1 MEFNMKKCSS
11 KDHDNMN
18 AIQFCYNCKIYL
30 CKKCETYHS
39 YLFQNYI
46 LNKLDKNIIDSFT
59 GYCTKNN
66 HNELLE
72 FFCKTHNELCC
83 VSCLC
88 ALKGKGKGEHSSCE
102 ISYLEDIKD
111 IKKNKLKDNI
121 NILEELSIK
130 MDESINKIKN
140 AFTKINERKEKIKI
154 KFMDLFTKLRNAL
167 NSREDEILSNIDNDF
182 KKYFFDEDLIKSAE
196 KLPNK
201 VKISLKK
208 GKLIDKEWNDDNRLN
223 FIINDCLNI
232 ENNIKDITLMNEN
245 IEKFKNSDEN
255 IYIDYE
261 VKNFDNEINYILE
274 IMKNIFK
281 NDKSNIYIKIKELKK
296 EFSYLKDKL
305 NQTYIDS
312 FILSKIAI
320 SKYDF
325 SFLSRVDEKMAFDT
339 NNKPYGKSPLI
350 WRFDSDNDNQL
361 FQIIKNKDDTYCI
374 KNRGSNY
381 YIGME
386 NKDGEWI
393 ISSRNKG
400 ENFQK
405 FKFIHIQNDYFL
417 IQNEKGKFIDFV
429 GEDKDGGIIKPNNK
443 KDSLGQQWKLF
454 IK

>member
-1 MEFNMKKCSS
+1 
-11 KDHDNMN
+11 
-18 AIQFCYNCKIYL
+18 
-30 CKKCETYHS
+30 
-39 YLFQNYI
+39 
-46 LNKLDKNIIDSFT
+46 
-59 GYCTKNN
+59 
-66 HNELLE
+66 
-72 FFCKTHNELCC
+72 
-83 VSCLC
+83 
-88 ALKGKGKGEHSSCE
+88 
-102 ISYLEDIKD
+102 
-111 IKKNKLKDNI
+111 
-121 NILEELSIK
+121 
-130 MDESINKIKN
+130 
-140 AFTKINERKEKIKI
+140 
-154 KFMDLFTKLRNAL
+154 
-167 NSREDEILSNIDNDF
+167 
-182 KKYFFDEDLIKSAE
+182 
-196 KLPNK
+196 
-201 VKISLKK
+201 
-208 GKLIDKEWNDDNRLN
+208 
-223 FIINDCLNI
+223 
-232 ENNIKDITLMNEN
+232 MNEN

-281 NDKSNIYIKIKELKK
+281 NDKLNIYIKIKELKK

-350 WRFDSDNDNQL
+350 WRFDSDNNNQL

-374 KNRGSNY
+374 KKRDSNY

-405 FKFIHIQNDYFL
+405 FKFIL
-417 IQNEKGKFIDFV
+417 KM
-429 GEDKDGGIIKPNNK
+429 II
-443 KDSLGQQWKLF
+443 F
-454 IK
+454 

>member
-1 MEFNMKKCSS
+1 
-11 KDHDNMN
+11 
-18 AIQFCYNCKIYL
+18 
-30 CKKCETYHS
+30 
-39 YLFQNYI
+39 
-46 LNKLDKNIIDSFT
+46 
-59 GYCTKNN
+59 
-66 HNELLE
+66 
-72 FFCKTHNELCC
+72 
-83 VSCLC
+83 
-88 ALKGKGKGEHSSCE
+88 
-102 ISYLEDIKD
+102 
-111 IKKNKLKDNI
+111 
-121 NILEELSIK
+121 

-154 KFMDLFTKLRNAL
+154 KFMDIFTKLRNAL

-232 ENNIKDITLMNEN
+232 ENNIKEITLMNEN

-274 IMKNIFK
+274 IKKNIFK
-281 NDKSNIYIKIKELKK
+281 NDKLNIYIKIKELKK

-339 NNKPYGKSPLI
+339 NNKPYGKSPHI
-350 WRFDSDNDNQL
+350 WRFDSDNNNQL

-386 NKDGEWI
+386 NKDGGWI

-405 FKFIHIQNDYFL
+405 FKFIHIENDYFL

-429 GEDKDGGIIKPNNK
+429 GEDKDGGIIKPNDK

>member
-39 YLFQNYI
+39 YLFQNHI

-208 GKLIDKEWNDDNRLN
+208 GKLIEKEWNDDNRLN
-223 FIINDCLNI
+223 FINNDCLNI
-232 ENNIKDITLMNEN
+232 ENNIKEITLMNEN

-281 NDKSNIYIKIKELKK
+281 NDKLNIYIKIKELKK

-339 NNKPYGKSPLI
+339 NNKPYGKSPHI
-350 WRFDSDNDNQL
+350 WRFDSDNNNQL

-405 FKFIHIQNDYFL
+405 FKFIHIQNDYFF

-429 GEDKDGGIIKPNNK
+429 GEDKDGGIIKPNDK
-443 KDSLGQQWKLF
+443 KESLGQQWKLF

>member
-39 YLFQNYI
+39 YLFQNHI

-182 KKYFFDEDLIKSAE
+182 KKYFFDEDPIKSAE

-201 VKISLKK
+201 VKISLEK
-208 GKLIDKEWNDDNRLN
+208 GKLIDKEWNDDNKLN

-232 ENNIKDITLMNEN
+232 ENNIKEITLMNEN

-339 NNKPYGKSPLI
+339 NNKPYGKSPHI
-350 WRFDSDNDNQL
+350 WRFDSDNNNQL

-429 GEDKDGGIIKPNNK
+429 GEDKDGGIIKPNDK